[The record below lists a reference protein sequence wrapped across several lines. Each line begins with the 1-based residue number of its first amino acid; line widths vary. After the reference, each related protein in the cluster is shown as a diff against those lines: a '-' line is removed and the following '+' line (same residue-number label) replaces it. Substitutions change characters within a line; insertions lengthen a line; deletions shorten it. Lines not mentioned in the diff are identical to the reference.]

1 MAQPWH
7 FHQLAPNGPQVDV
20 LGLTG
25 LVAAFV
31 KGVSPIPVNEHCHR
45 VGLGDSVGGAGLV
58 RLADRTHAGRAGRQ
72 ALNARAFSPLTHRW
86 CEAPVSHLVA
96 RDSQLAGPRQRRPT
110 LNGWSSWLGR
120 AAARLRLAASP
131 TSWES
136 RAPAGLGRAGL
147 CPHQS
152 PGVGALKNVGVFL
165 PGGSPG
171 PWLDRLGPV
180 RPAGAASWTDLH
192 RSRCAARVRRARP
205 KLLVATALFR
215 MYAKLS
221 IY

>member
-1 MAQPWH
+1 M
-7 FHQLAPNGPQVDV
+7 
-20 LGLTG
+20 
-25 LVAAFV
+25 
-31 KGVSPIPVNEHCHR
+31 
-45 VGLGDSVGGAGLV
+45 

-86 CEAPVSHLVA
+86 CEAPVSHLAA
-96 RDSQLAGPRQRRPT
+96 RDSQLAGPRHRRPT

-165 PGGSPG
+165 TGGSPG
-171 PWLDRLGPV
+171 HRLNRLGPV
-180 RPAGAASWTDLH
+180 WPMVLRPEWPCIAPDALRAFGGRDQSCSWLRH
-192 RSRCAARVRRARP
+192 CFE
-205 KLLVATALFR
+205 LL
-215 MYAKLS
+215 
-221 IY
+221 